1 MTIDQK
7 ERITR
12 LIACIL
18 HNINRA
24 DAIADG
30 MPVDESIEAMY
41 VKDITNYLAYARDKV
56 DDLKQYLMEIDNDRK
71 NIEKD

>member
-7 ERITR
+7 ERITN
-12 LIACIL
+12 LIARIL
-18 HNINRA
+18 HGINRA

-30 MPVDESIEAMY
+30 IPINESIKAMY
-41 VKDITNYLAYARDKV
+41 INDIANSLAYARNDV
-56 DDLKQYLMEIDNDRK
+56 GELKQYLMEIDNDRE

>member
-7 ERITR
+7 ERITN
-12 LIACIL
+12 LIARIL

-30 MPVDESIEAMY
+30 MPINESIKAMY
-41 VKDITNYLAYARDKV
+41 TKDLSRSLAYARNKV
-56 DDLKQYLMEIDNDRK
+56 DELKQYLMEIDNDRE

>member
-12 LIACIL
+12 LITCIL

-30 MPVDESIEAMY
+30 MPINESIEAMY
-41 VKDITNYLAYARDKV
+41 IKDIANSLEYARNKTNE
-56 DDLKQYLMEIDNDRK
+56 LKQYLMEIDKENG
-71 NIEKD
+71 

>member
-7 ERITR
+7 ERITC

-18 HNINRA
+18 HCINRA

-30 MPVDESIEAMY
+30 VPADEITKRIYIADITESLNDAKSKVDE
-41 VKDITNYLAYARDKV
+41 
-56 DDLKQYLMEIDNDRK
+56 LKQYLIQIDK
-71 NIEKD
+71 ETL